1 MSRKGRCFQWISLMS
16 TSVFTSPRYKTA
28 DKFLQIRKTGP
39 SCLWVRS
46 FRNHQS
52 LCKEVDIDKGSTGQ
66 RGEIWAMTVCNNWTQ
81 FGSIGCIC
89 VSTTATGS
97 GWSGAYCKCFGWI
110 YTVHSKDQPRLLYS
124 RKVLLQGHIT
134 GWLFSLV
141 LPRKVLWMELVLPN
155 SEKMNFYTEKFL
167 VWNWFR
173 PKIH

>member
-1 MSRKGRCFQWISLMS
+1 MS

-28 DKFLQIRKTGP
+28 DKFLQIRKTRP

-110 YTVHSKDQPRLLYS
+110 YTVHSKDQPRLLTVAKCCC
-124 RKVLLQGHIT
+124 KVILQVDFFH
-134 GWLFSLV
+134 WFH
-141 LPRKVLWMELVLPN
+141 
-155 SEKMNFYTEKFL
+155 TEKFWVL
-167 VWNWFR
+167 NWFC
-173 PKIH
+173 PIVKKWTFTQKSS